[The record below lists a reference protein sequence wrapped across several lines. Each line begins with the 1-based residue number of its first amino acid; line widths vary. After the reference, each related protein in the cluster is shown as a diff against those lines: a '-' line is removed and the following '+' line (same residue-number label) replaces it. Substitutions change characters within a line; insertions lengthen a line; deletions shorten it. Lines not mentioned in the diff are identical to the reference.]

1 MVILKNEV
9 SALMDGE
16 IESEDVSRILEMIN
30 KNNELKY
37 QWGTYHLISDALRQ
51 SSQLSVDLSPHIAAK
66 LQNEPIIFAPNI
78 SHSFKK
84 QKRKIA
90 MLAVAASVVLC
101 VSVVVGLSQYFQ
113 EPKQQILA
121 ESKKQGNEYH
131 AVPMTV
137 STQPQ
142 SQSQSIKNY
151 PLVFEQDDFSF
162 LHGEARPAYVRSY
175 EKNSNMQYIEYR
187 KSETADD

>member
-1 MVILKNEV
+1 MKNEV

-66 LQNEPIIFAPNI
+66 LQNEPVIFAPNI

-84 QKRKIA
+84 QIGRA
-90 MLAVAASVVLC
+90 HV
-101 VSVVVGLSQYFQ
+101 
-113 EPKQQILA
+113 
-121 ESKKQGNEYH
+121 
-131 AVPMTV
+131 
-137 STQPQ
+137 
-142 SQSQSIKNY
+142 
-151 PLVFEQDDFSF
+151 
-162 LHGEARPAYVRSY
+162 
-175 EKNSNMQYIEYR
+175 
-187 KSETADD
+187 

>member
-1 MVILKNEV
+1 VVILKNEV

-66 LQNEPIIFAPNI
+66 LQNEPIIVAPNI

-90 MLAVAASVVLC
+90 MLAVAASVVLG

-137 STQPQ
+137 STQP
-142 SQSQSIKNY
+142 QSQSIKNY

-187 KSETADD
+187 KNETADD